1 MRKISHQKGTTLIE
15 IMVAIVVMAIG
26 LLGLASLQ
34 LNALKYQKTASQ
46 RSEAVQ
52 AAYDLGERMR
62 ANWLISSDPSKYSQ
76 DRADNEARYKY
87 DAYYSTTIALDRSAL
102 PNNCAILM
110 SNSAGCDAKK
120 IADNDKMAWLRML
133 ELRLAGGAGL
143 ILPVTT
149 GTSVSSFD
157 ITVMW
162 KEQGLTSTDPA
173 CPGNAAAPVGVRC
186 FTLRYTI

>member
-1 MRKISHQKGTTLIE
+1 MRKLSNQKGATLIE
-15 IMVAIVVMAIG
+15 IMVSIVVMAIG

-34 LNALKYQKTASQ
+34 VNALKYQKTASQ

-62 ANWLISSDPSKYSQ
+62 ANWPMTTPQNYTQ
-76 DRADNEARYKY
+76 DRSDNENRYKY
-87 DAYYSTTIALDRSAL
+87 DSNYATTIALDRSAL
-102 PNNCAILM
+102 PYDCAILM
-110 SNSAGCDAKK
+110 NNANGCDAIK
-120 IADNDKMAWLRML
+120 IAANDRMAWLRML
-133 ELRLAGGAGL
+133 ELRLAGGAGFV
-143 ILPVTT
+143 LPVTT

-162 KEQGLTSTDPA
+162 QEQGLTTTDPA
-173 CPGNAAAPVGVRC
+173 CPGGAAAPAGVRC